1 MTVCEDVRS
10 RRVLQQLYSPP
21 GGIAVASG
29 EDSSDSE
36 SVIDISCQGAML
48 NDMDHNDHL
57 HGADSP
63 HLMSL
68 VPGSVIGVSGGS
80 CHPSSSRGGVGTA
93 YNKHGTPS
101 KIPLLHAESGPDLVE
116 MGMEDD
122 NSVCVGGGHSSIQQN
137 SSGNNKSA
145 NACINGKEPRVPI
158 LLVLAFVVAYL
169 MVGAACFN
177 AWEGWN
183 LLDSAYFC
191 FITLSTIGLGD
202 LTPGKSLEADRSYES
217 GHGQLI
223 FCCLYLVLGLAIIAM
238 SFNLVQEEVV
248 AKVKDIARYM
258 GIIKE
263 DTES

>member
-1 MTVCEDVRS
+1 M
-10 RRVLQQLYSPP
+10 LQQLYSPP
-21 GGIAVASG
+21 GGIAVA
-29 EDSSDSE
+29 EDSESDSE

-48 NDMDHNDHL
+48 NDMDHHL
-57 HGADSP
+57 HPRSDSP
-63 HLMSL
+63 HLLSL
-68 VPGSVIGVSGGS
+68 VPGSVIGVSGS
-80 CHPSSSRGGVGTA
+80 CHPGSSRGGIPN
-93 YNKHGTPS
+93 NKHGTPS

-122 NSVCVGGGHSSIQQN
+122 GYGGHSSIQHSANNN
-137 SSGNNKSA
+137 SVTYMNGNNP
-145 NACINGKEPRVPI
+145 KEARVPI

-202 LTPGKSLEADRSYES
+202 LTPGKSLEAERSYES

-248 AKVKDIARYM
+248 AKVKDIARHM
-258 GIIKE
+258 GIITE